1 MTRRRVDDIFEIVD
15 LLSGE
20 ILKMVLPRSQ
30 IVFYLELLL
39 INIFPFSLK
48 AADFLPLVI
57 TPVSVEEVEFSNL
70 IKYFLLHVKFGLQDL
85 LELLLIH
92 GIDIFQIAEIRRHRI
107 NLENVTLFWLLTALF
122 GLIGFVLRGWA
133 DALFEQKPFG

>member
-30 IVFYLELLL
+30 VVFYLELLL
-39 INIFPFSLK
+39 INIFPLSLK
-48 AADFLPLVI
+48 PANFLPLVI
-57 TPVSVEEVEFSNL
+57 TPVSVEDVEFSYL
-70 IKYFLLHVKFGLQDL
+70 IKYFFLYLKLGLQDL

-92 GIDIFQIAEIRRHRI
+92 GIDVFQIVEIRHRI
-107 NLENVTLFWLLTALF
+107 NLENVTLFWLLPALF
-122 GLIGFVLRGWA
+122 GLVGFILRRWA